1 MFLSKKIFDLC
12 LSNPISQTIWEVYNV
27 SMLTFGNEV
36 RIVTK
41 GFNQPWAETVSV
53 KGLNLVSSFH
63 SIVSLETES
72 IYCNC
77 GKLCL
82 CSPCRNCFRRTSSCW
97 NASIGPKWL
106 RQSLLTLCQGF
117 FVQKRLP
124 YTLALICGNLTC
136 HIWVRGEKK
145 ECTWIYPGPRD
156 EMNVLYLLNFLPCI
170 DRSIRKS

>member
-82 CSPCRNCFRRTSSCW
+82 CSLCRNCFRRTSSCW

-106 RQSLLTLCQGF
+106 RQSLLTLCQ
-117 FVQKRLP
+117 RLLCTKMIAIHLGSYMWQP
-124 YTLALICGNLTC
+124 YMSHMGQG
-136 HIWVRGEKK
+136 RKK

-156 EMNVLYLLNFLPCI
+156 EMNVLYLLNFLPCV
-170 DRSIRKS
+170 DQ